1 MKLQKPISK
10 EKAKVIR
17 NNMSSMKYRHKKSDE
32 KLNIAQ
38 QLTIEIDEN
47 EKLKAKSTKLKR
59 DIDLLRCWLS
69 SN

>member
-32 KLNIAQ
+32 KLSIAQ
-38 QLTIEIDEN
+38 QLTVAINEN
-47 EKLKAKSTKLKR
+47 EKLTAKSTKLER
-59 DIDLLRCWLS
+59 DIDLLRLWVS
-69 SN
+69 SF